1 VHAYIFIFFTVL
13 LLVMCFWVFL
23 WFWLVSNKDVYNV
36 SKVVYTLNTVVISV
50 ALQPLIKCSVIV
62 IIIKKKLQ
70 KMSSF

>member
-1 VHAYIFIFFTVL
+1 MHAYIFIFFTVL